1 MSTIAFQ
8 YYPLD
13 LQPAS
18 NPFVISWF
26 PLALADPALFH
37 VSLQTASLDLDLRA
51 QKGFTNSEI
60 LMADSVSLVRS
71 KVEDASLA
79 IEDETMNSVVTLA
92 AIELGKGNTEV
103 SRTHIEGVKSMV
115 HMRGGIQQV
124 KATSPLTARMVAWVS
139 MIVTQY
145 PQFATQDETGDGGD
159 GICPISQWHEAAELC
174 DDFDFSILL
183 NPVIGDILR
192 RLRSLFHNPE
202 HFALS
207 TPEFHDLICFALH
220 RLLTSEAT
228 GSVQKG
234 LPESVRVAIA
244 LYLLNLHGPTYFSHA
259 GLQYQ
264 LVQELMGYLD
274 GSFAEIVSTHAVLA
288 TWLISVGLVA
298 TNDTPQNLWF
308 RAKASESAQILGVY
322 DWNGLLDYLRAVL
335 WMPKDHTEQEFR
347 RAWEPV
353 WATNGT

>member
-1 MSTIAFQ
+1 
-8 YYPLD
+8 
-13 LQPAS
+13 
-18 NPFVISWF
+18 
-26 PLALADPALFH
+26 

-71 KVEDASLA
+71 KVEDANLA

-145 PQFATQDETGDGGD
+145 PQFTTQDETGNGD
-159 GICPISQWHEAAELC
+159 GISPISQWHEAVELC
-174 DDFDFSILL
+174 DDFDFSMLL
-183 NPVIGDILR
+183 DPVIDDILR
-192 RLRSLFHNPE
+192 RLGSLFHNPE

-207 TPEFHDLICFALH
+207 TPEFHDLICFVLH
-220 RLLTSEAT
+220 RLLTFEAT
-228 GSVQKG
+228 GSLQNGVS
-234 LPESVRVAIA
+234 ESVRVATA
-244 LYLLNLHGPTYFSHA
+244 LYLLILHGPTYFSHA

-264 LVQELMGYLD
+264 LVQELMGCLD
-274 GSFAEIVSTHAVLA
+274 GSFTEISSTHVALA

-298 TNDTPQNLWF
+298 TKDTPQNLWF
-308 RAKASESAQILGVY
+308 KAKASESAQILGVH
-322 DWNGLLDYLRAVL
+322 DWNGLLNCLRAVL

-347 RAWEPV
+347 GAWEPL
-353 WATNGT
+353 WATDGT